1 MEAQPGFQEWRGGAI
16 GRRLSVLGRGERTVA
31 SSSGGRVF
39 LSVKR
44 GGEEGF
50 QRDGHRQ
57 TGSSWLN
64 KTQSRPEGLVVG
76 KMVTRRIGTG
86 MEMCA

>member
-1 MEAQPGFQEWRGGAI
+1 
-16 GRRLSVLGRGERTVA
+16 VLGRGERTVA
-31 SSSGGRVF
+31 SSSGAVVGGRVF

-50 QRDGHRQ
+50 QRDRHRQ